1 MSDVCVTSEA
11 PALGAAAAVHL
22 LGRCRQRWTTRW
34 VRRQRPSPCGAAE
47 PGCSSGLE
55 LVPRS
60 SALLLPGLRRA
71 GRRAE
76 SRLDACRSH
85 HRLSP
90 GRRRRSGAATQ
101 PAAALLNCPHP
112 VPLSGLF
119 YSGRVLSRTWS
130 SYSCVDRFV
139 FVWRAVHQLISGQ
152 LIDKVGRKFSWLV
165 GPTAP
170 HFSGALR
177 LRVIFQVELKN
188 PISVPWSRI
197 SVYYT
202 LSSPPHGGCNR
213 AFVSGFPRAHWACQ
227 EGKLSP

>member
-1 MSDVCVTSEA
+1 MAPPNPAPTPTRVRAASRPLTAAGRHLELLATTWAALRRAAERAHLSPTSAALAGRVLRKRPPAPSRIPPRRGVMSDVCVTSEA

-47 PGCSSGLE
+47 PGCGSGLE

-101 PAAALLNCPHP
+101 PAAALRNCPHP
-112 VPLSGLF
+112 IPLSGPF

-139 FVWRAVHQLISGQ
+139 FV
-152 LIDKVGRKFSWLV
+152 
-165 GPTAP
+165 
-170 HFSGALR
+170 
-177 LRVIFQVELKN
+177 
-188 PISVPWSRI
+188 
-197 SVYYT
+197 
-202 LSSPPHGGCNR
+202 
-213 AFVSGFPRAHWACQ
+213 
-227 EGKLSP
+227 